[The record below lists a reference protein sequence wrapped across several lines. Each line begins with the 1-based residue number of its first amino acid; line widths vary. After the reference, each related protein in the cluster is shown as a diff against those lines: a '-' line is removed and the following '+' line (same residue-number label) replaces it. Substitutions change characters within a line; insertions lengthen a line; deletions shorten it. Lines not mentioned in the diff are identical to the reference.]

1 MAARVRLGRPTTPFA
16 RGQSVPTPALE
27 ISAALTNCRPPLSS
41 GNHRRKIRAEPCRH
55 AAGQRF
61 FALTRLQLEATE
73 IEEEFAM
80 SKLASVAGVIA
91 AAVLAAAIDP
101 GAAAAFAATPHDQVT
116 IRVSV
121 ADLSMTSEAG
131 AQEALARI
139 RHAAREVCGD
149 SRVS

>member
-1 MAARVRLGRPTTPFA
+1 
-16 RGQSVPTPALE
+16 
-27 ISAALTNCRPPLSS
+27 
-41 GNHRRKIRAEPCRH
+41 
-55 AAGQRF
+55 
-61 FALTRLQLEATE
+61 
-73 IEEEFAM
+73 M

-149 SRVS
+149 SRVSGSVPEQIELRSCVADTVKRAVATANQPTLTAVSQSQHLTEMASAAH